1 MKIFINLLLFLF
13 VCKLSFAQI
22 EGVMGRIKST
32 TDGFKG
38 GETSGRKDSA
48 ALGFE
53 RRDDRKDSL
62 NLTFRVLDSIRNGRL
77 DSIINDFDRYFSV
90 PSSYI
95 YLGNNGAAANSL
107 IFKCYHPFEI
117 CELAVFF

>member
-62 NLTFRVLDSIRNGRL
+62 NLTFRVLDSIRNDVASGRT
-77 DSIINDFDRYFSV
+77 SMTIQARRHSKTQV
-90 PSSYI
+90 R
-95 YLGNNGAAANSL
+95 NSR
-107 IFKCYHPFEI
+107 
-117 CELAVFF
+117 AVATI